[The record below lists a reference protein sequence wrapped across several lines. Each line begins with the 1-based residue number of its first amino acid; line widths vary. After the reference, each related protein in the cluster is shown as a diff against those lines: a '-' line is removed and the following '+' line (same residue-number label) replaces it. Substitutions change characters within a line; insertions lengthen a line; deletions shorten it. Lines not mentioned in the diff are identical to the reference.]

1 MLRGF
6 PTQAHLWAHLSPC
19 AARFSR
25 ADLSYPHPMQRLISL
40 YKNLYAA
47 EPASVEPITGSG
59 SPRQYYR
66 MSDPQGSSVIGTL
79 GTSLEENRST
89 IV

>member
-1 MLRGF
+1 
-6 PTQAHLWAHLSPC
+6 
-19 AARFSR
+19 
-25 ADLSYPHPMQRLISL
+25 MQRLISL

-66 MSDPQGSSVIGTL
+66 MSDQSGRSVIGTI